1 MYCLFKILKEETE
14 NVDVDVSLL
23 SFQDFIRNDLNNVR
37 LQSLTNEFI
46 RSERGIHSF
55 LDAVSYL
62 FIICYVFQRNYGC
75 TGTFRFMETYPS

>member
-62 FIICYVFQRNYGC
+62 FIIN
-75 TGTFRFMETYPS
+75 